1 MTAALE
7 GLRLPKAI
15 FSASCGALLSD
26 GCGYGLDLGDGLIVF
41 LSGFGLGFE
50 VGDFFFGEPF
60 FVFADVFGLGLDLF
74 IVLFVF
80 FFLEIFAAPGV
91 FTERGIAYGAG
102 IDDDAGFDDGLEVDA
117 AEVGGGG
124 LQGVEQE
131 AGGFGVDLPV
141 EDEAHDLHERDLDGI
156 CVLEHGQ
163 VERGASAAGAVGVE
177 HDAGFLPILME
188 VAIVVASECGRSAL
202 GAVDFEVFTTGNAA
216 GINRHKKSPPPSPLI
231 LWNQRDSGAMIYLRN
246 PAKWVTVS

>member
-1 MTAALE
+1 VTAALE

-15 FSASCGALLSD
+15 FYASCGALPSD
-26 GCGYGLDLGDGLIVF
+26 GCGYGLYLGDGLIVF
-41 LSGFGLGFE
+41 LSGSGSGSGFGLGFE
-50 VGDFFFGEPF
+50 VGDFFFGKPF
-60 FVFADVFGLGLDLF
+60 FVFADVFDLGFGGL
-74 IVLFVF
+74 IVFFVF
-80 FFLEIFAAPGV
+80 FFFEIFAAPGV

-124 LQGVEQE
+124 LEGVEQE

-188 VAIVVASECGRSAL
+188 VAIVVAS
-202 GAVDFEVFTTGNAA
+202 
-216 GINRHKKSPPPSPLI
+216 
-231 LWNQRDSGAMIYLRN
+231 
-246 PAKWVTVS
+246 